1 MAIAHSMCS
10 RADDT
15 IFQRFGAAAYFATGR
30 TTGRFSAGRGT
41 METIKGI
48 VKLVGEC
55 IAVLALLVA
64 YAIVKVLYWGVMGIK
79 FLLMALW

>member
-1 MAIAHSMCS
+1 
-10 RADDT
+10 
-15 IFQRFGAAAYFATGR
+15 
-30 TTGRFSAGRGT
+30 

-55 IAVLALLVA
+55 VTVLVLLVA

-79 FLLMALW
+79 FLIALVISVN

>member
-1 MAIAHSMCS
+1 
-10 RADDT
+10 
-15 IFQRFGAAAYFATGR
+15 
-30 TTGRFSAGRGT
+30 

-55 IAVLALLVA
+55 VTVLVLLVA

-79 FLLMALW
+79 FLLIALW

>member
-1 MAIAHSMCS
+1 
-10 RADDT
+10 
-15 IFQRFGAAAYFATGR
+15 
-30 TTGRFSAGRGT
+30 

-64 YAIVKVLYWGVMGIK
+64 YAIVKVLYWGVMGVK
-79 FLLMALW
+79 FLIALVISLN

>member
-1 MAIAHSMCS
+1 
-10 RADDT
+10 
-15 IFQRFGAAAYFATGR
+15 
-30 TTGRFSAGRGT
+30 

-55 IAVLALLVA
+55 VTVLVLLVA

-79 FLLMALW
+79 FLIAFVISLN

>member
-1 MAIAHSMCS
+1 
-10 RADDT
+10 
-15 IFQRFGAAAYFATGR
+15 
-30 TTGRFSAGRGT
+30 

-55 IAVLALLVA
+55 VTLLVLLVA

-79 FLLMALW
+79 FLIALVISLN